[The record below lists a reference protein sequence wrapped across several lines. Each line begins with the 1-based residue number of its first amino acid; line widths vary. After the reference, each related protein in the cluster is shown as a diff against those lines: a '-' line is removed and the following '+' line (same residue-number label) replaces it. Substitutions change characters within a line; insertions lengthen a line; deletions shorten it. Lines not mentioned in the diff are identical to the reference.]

1 MQKQMFSGFSDMR
14 HVIVIFFHFHF
25 LALNIY
31 ILLTYYYMFVAASFF
46 PRNCKARKH
55 ILRWHG
61 KNTLWTA
68 SSLYLQR
75 IFVNFLLVIMNANI
89 KLI

>member
-1 MQKQMFSGFSDMR
+1 MLTSYTTVKIFLWTVSYRYMQKQMFSGFSDMR

-31 ILLTYYYMFVAASFF
+31 ILLTYYYMSVAASFF

-61 KNTLWTA
+61 KNTL
-68 SSLYLQR
+68 
-75 IFVNFLLVIMNANI
+75 
-89 KLI
+89 